1 MEGVR
6 PTVFVIDDDPS
17 VRRALARLFR
27 AMGIRAETFDSA
39 DEFLACPAPSGPGCV
54 VLDLQMPG
62 RSGLDLQQML
72 AGVGAWLPI
81 VFLTGHGDIATSVR
95 AMKAG
100 AADFL
105 TKPFDNEQLLAAV
118 RRAIERSTQAWR
130 EHAELGEL
138 RDRLA
143 TLTER
148 EQDVFALVVQGLTN
162 RQVGHRLGVKEK
174 TVKVHRGNV
183 MEKMQARSLAALVR
197 LADRL
202 GLGLSRT

>member
-1 MEGVR
+1 
-6 PTVFVIDDDPS
+6 
-17 VRRALARLFR
+17 
-27 AMGIRAETFDSA
+27 MGIRAETFDSA

-72 AGVGAWLPI
+72 AGVGTWLPI